1 MNSHKK
7 RFALHSIAAAMALS
21 LAACGGGG
29 DDNDGSGPGPGPGP
43 GPDPQP
49 PVTETLTGQVARNG
63 TLKNVVV
70 CLDLNAN
77 DVCDAGEPAA
87 APTGADGVYTL
98 SYEPAKIGA
107 AQAAAA
113 PLIAPVLAGE
123 VTAAS
128 TAIDSASPDVA
139 ATTASYVMKR
149 AAGSAGAINPL
160 TTLVAA
166 GVAAGMTD
174 AVARENVA
182 LQLGINA
189 AKIDSY
195 QDDPADLSAHVRDT
209 ARQIAALTSHALRQ
223 GAPLR
228 VVDQRSAAAEDS
240 ALASLWYR
248 DADNYFVRTL
258 DRLAQPAGD
267 SPWTSV
273 VDARDGKNAGV
284 TRSEGSDN
292 QALYRSAYLGS
303 DGWRLCDRGE
313 LIKSTRG
320 NPSRSV
326 YCDAQVAVGYN
337 RSASVAGQFMADL
350 VNRWQGEASNN
361 INADG
366 TSTAGLLAKLGNTTF
381 PSGAE
386 EDVRTSVVVVPGI
399 TIDNIW
405 TRNLASARG
414 TTLAELIERNPA
426 SAVNLPSAAGTISL
440 AFSSAINKNLR
451 VAFKEASSA
460 SAGAAQFYE
469 CDLDAT
475 GSALLPEN
483 NCHATTTGTYS
494 IERINGASV
503 MRFAGHP
510 PITANISYEVV
521 YTEVD
526 WGGENRRW
534 VHRAH
539 ETKPSLNYR
548 STDSNRLNDTAW
560 NAMKA
565 QLGL

>member
-1 MNSHKK
+1 MNEKLH
-7 RFALHSIAAAMALS
+7 RARLGVLFAATALAV
-21 LAACGGGG
+21 AACGGG
-29 DDNDGSGPGPGPGP
+29 DDNDAPAPGPSPAP
-43 GPDPQP
+43 APAPAP
-49 PVTETLTGQVARNG
+49 APESVTLSGQVARSG

-70 CLDLNAN
+70 CMDLNAN
-77 DVCDAGEPAA
+77 DACDADEPAA
-87 APTGADGVYTL
+87 APTGADGAYSLT
-98 SYEPAKIGA
+98 YAPAKVTA
-107 AQAAAA
+107 AQVAAAS
-113 PLIAPVLAGE
+113 LIAPVMGGE
-123 VTAAS
+123 VTAAT
-128 TAIDSASPDVA
+128 TAIDSANPGAA

-149 AAGSAGAINPL
+149 PAGSAGAINPL

-182 LQLGINA
+182 LQLGIDA
-189 AKIDSY
+189 AKIDNY
-195 QDDPADLSAHVRDT
+195 QDDPADLSEHVRDT

-228 VVDQRSAAAEDS
+228 VVDQRSATAEDS
-240 ALASLWYR
+240 VLASLWYR

-284 TRSEGSDN
+284 TRSERSDN

-303 DGWRLCDRGE
+303 DGWRVCDRDE

-326 YCDAQVAVGYN
+326 YCDAQVAVGYS
-337 RSASVAGQFMADL
+337 RFTSVAGQSMADL
-350 VNRWQGEASNN
+350 VNRWQGQASNN

-366 TSTAGLLAKLGNTTF
+366 TSTASMLGKLGNTTF

-386 EDVRTSVVVVPGI
+386 EEVRTSIVVVPGI

-405 TRNLASARG
+405 TRNLAQTRG
-414 TTLAELIERNPA
+414 TTLAELIEKNPA

-440 AFSSAINKNLR
+440 ALSSAINKNLR
-451 VAFKEASSA
+451 VAFKEATSA
-460 SAGAAQFYE
+460 TAGAAQFYE

-494 IERINGASV
+494 IEIINGASV

-534 VHRAH
+534 VYRAH

-548 STDSNRLNDTAW
+548 GTDTNRLNATAW
-560 NAMKA
+560 EAMKA